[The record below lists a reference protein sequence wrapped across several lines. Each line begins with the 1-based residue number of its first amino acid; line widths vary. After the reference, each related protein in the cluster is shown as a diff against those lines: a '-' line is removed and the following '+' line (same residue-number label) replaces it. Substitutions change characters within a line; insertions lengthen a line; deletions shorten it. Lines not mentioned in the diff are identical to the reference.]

1 MLQEG
6 MKAPDFTLADETGT
20 LRSLSEFA
28 GKRVVLYFYPR
39 DNTPGCTKEACA
51 FRDEYSEFVSLGVV
65 VLGVSPD
72 TVEKHKKFKES
83 FRLPFTLLADPEKK
97 MLQAYGVI
105 GEKKLYGKISLG
117 VQRSTLIIGPDGT
130 IERVFP
136 KVTPASHA
144 EDILAVL
151 RA

>member
-6 MKAPDFTLADETGT
+6 MKAPDFTLADETGA

-51 FRDEYSEFVSLGVV
+51 FRDEYSEFVKLDVV

-72 TVEKHKKFKES
+72 TVARHQKFKES
-83 FRLPFTLLADPEKK
+83 YRLPFTLLADPEKNV
-97 MLQAYGVI
+97 LQAYGVI

-117 VQRSTLIIGPDGT
+117 VQRSTLIIGPDGI

-144 EDILAVL
+144 EEILALL
-151 RA
+151 RG